1 MNIRKHASQF
11 SVYILSQDAE
21 MGARIR
27 LDLNQAKYDAYF
39 FADFEDMFQRVQLD
53 PPHIIVLDH
62 PSLVIS
68 LSSFFEKVLGI
79 SSEIKVVCLSEP
91 DYYMSLLDFHEY
103 NMVQFFDRHAKNV
116 SVQILTAVDL
126 ICESLFR
133 LYQNEQLFVAN
144 EEKSKK
150 VEQLNNNIVKE
161 RTGPQV
167 RPFQMRISEYK
178 SADSKEDLLQIFFRQ
193 TPLHSW
199 VFMKYV
205 KSISTYVAVSNQ
217 NMPEKWI
224 EGLSFKVSALE
235 TEFNDKVAVG
245 DFPLSLTYYLKS
257 KLEVENIKILP
268 LVIKNDIEGIL
279 VTTQDIPADVA
290 EDFSLMSLNYALMA
304 LEAQPQQLD
313 VEDSLTGFY
322 NQLFYKRILEKEI
335 DRSKRTF
342 APLSVIKVAID
353 SFRELEV
360 SQGRGFCD
368 EVIRKVAEVIKKTS
382 RVPDYACRTS
392 ENEFSVILTN
402 CNRKGAALRSER
414 LRQLLKM
421 ESFSKSGLV
430 ITVSQGI
437 SEYPTL
443 TKTSES
449 LDGSAR
455 KALDFILTKG
465 GDKICI
471 FKAPTDHKPDFQV
484 NS

>member
-1 MNIRKHASQF
+1 MNIRKHAPNF

-27 LDLNQAKYDAYF
+27 LDLTQAKYDAYF
-39 FADFEDMFQRVQLD
+39 FADFDQMLQRAQLD
-53 PPHIIVLDH
+53 PPHIVVLDH
-62 PSLVIS
+62 PSLVVS
-68 LSSFFEKVLGI
+68 LSSFFQKVLDV
-79 SSEIKVVCLSEP
+79 SSEIKVICLSEP

-103 NMVQFFDRHAKNV
+103 NLVQFFDRHAKNV
-116 SVQILTAVDL
+116 SVQILTSVDL
-126 ICESLFR
+126 VCEGLFR
-133 LYQNEQLFVAN
+133 LYQNEQLFVSN

-150 VEQLNNNIVKE
+150 VEQLNESIVKE

-167 RPFQMRISEYK
+167 RPFQMRINEYR
-178 SADSKEDLLQIFFRQ
+178 SAESKEDLLQIFFKQ
-193 TPLHSW
+193 TPINSW

-205 KSISTYVAVSNQ
+205 KSISTYIAVSNQ
-217 NMPEKWI
+217 NMPEQWV

-257 KLEVENIKILP
+257 KLEVDNVKILP
-268 LVIKNDIEGIL
+268 LVIKGNVEGIL
-279 VTTQDIPADVA
+279 VTTQDISAEVA
-290 EDFSLMSLNYALMA
+290 EDFSLMSLNYAMLA

-342 APLSVIKVAID
+342 APLSVIKVSVD
-353 SFRELEV
+353 SFREIEI

-368 EVIRKVAEVIKKTS
+368 EVVKKVAEVIKKTS

-421 ESFSKSGLV
+421 ESFSKAGLA

-443 TKTSES
+443 TKTAEA
-449 LDGSAR
+449 LDDSAR
-455 KALDFILTKG
+455 KALDFIATKG

>member
-21 MGARIR
+21 LGARIR
-27 LDLNQAKYDAYF
+27 LDLNQAKYEAFF
-39 FADFEDMFQRVQLD
+39 FADFEEMFNRIQLE
-53 PPHIIVLDH
+53 PPHIVVLDH
-62 PSLVIS
+62 SSLVIS
-68 LSSFFEKVLGI
+68 LASFFEKVLGV
-79 SSEIKVVCLSEP
+79 SPEIKVICLSQP
-91 DYYMSLLDFHEY
+91 DYYMSLLDFQSY
-103 NMVQFFDRHAKNV
+103 NMVQAFDRHAKNV
-116 SVQILTAVDL
+116 SIQVLTSVDL

-144 EEKSKK
+144 EEKKQK
-150 VEQLNNNIVKE
+150 VVDLQESIVKE

-167 RPFQMRISEYK
+167 RPFQSRINEYK

-205 KSISTYVAVSNQ
+205 KSISTYIAVANQ
-217 NMPEKWI
+217 NMPENWI

-257 KLEVENIKILP
+257 KLGIQTVKILP
-268 LVIKNDIEGIL
+268 LVIKNEVEGIL
-279 VTTQDIPADVA
+279 VTTQDIPAEVA
-290 EDFSLMSLNYALMA
+290 EDFSLMSLNYALMS
-304 LEAQPQQLD
+304 LEAQPAQLD
-313 VEDSLTGFY
+313 VEDPLTGFY

-342 APLSVIKVAID
+342 APLSVIKVAVD
-353 SFRELEV
+353 SFRELEI
-360 SQGRGFCD
+360 SQGRAFCD
-368 EVIRKVAEVIKKTS
+368 EVLKKVADVIKKTS
-382 RVPDYACRTS
+382 RVPDYACRTG

-421 ESFSKSGLV
+421 ESFSKAGLV

-443 TKTSES
+443 TKTADS
-449 LDGSAR
+449 LSDSAR

-471 FKAPTDHKPDFQV
+471 FKAPSNHKPDFQV
-484 NS
+484 NT

>member
-1 MNIRKHASQF
+1 
-11 SVYILSQDAE
+11 

-27 LDLNQAKYDAYF
+27 LDLNQAKYEAFF
-39 FADFEDMFQRVQLD
+39 FADFEEMLQRVQLD
-53 PPHIIVLDH
+53 PPHIVVLDH

-68 LSSFFEKVLGI
+68 LSSFFQKILGV
-79 SSEIKVVCLSEP
+79 STEIKVICLSEP

-103 NMVQFFDRHAKNV
+103 NLVQFFDRHAKNV
-116 SVQILTAVDL
+116 SVQVLTSVDL

-133 LYQNEQLFVAN
+133 LYQNEQLFISN
-144 EEKSKK
+144 QEKSKK
-150 VEQLNNNIVKE
+150 VEQLNESIVKE
-161 RTGPQV
+161 RTGPQI
-167 RPFQMRISEYK
+167 RPFQMRIADYK
-178 SADSKEDLLQIFFRQ
+178 SADSKEDILQIFFKQ

-205 KSISTYVAVSNQ
+205 KSISTYIAVSNQ

-224 EGLSFKVSALE
+224 EGLSYKVPALE

-257 KLEVENIKILP
+257 KLEVEAVKILP
-268 LVIKNDIEGIL
+268 LVIKNEVEGIL
-279 VTTQDIPADVA
+279 VTTQDIPAEVA
-290 EDFSLMSLNYALMA
+290 EDFSLMTLNYALMS
-304 LEAQPQQLD
+304 LEAQPQFLD
-313 VEDSLTGFY
+313 VEDTLTGFY

-342 APLSVIKVAID
+342 APLAVIKVAVD
-353 SFRELEV
+353 SFKELEI

-368 EVIRKVAEVIKKTS
+368 EVLKKVADVIKKTS
-382 RVPDYACRTS
+382 RVPDYACRTG

-414 LRQLLKM
+414 LRQLLKL
-421 ESFSKSGLV
+421 ESFSKAGLV

-443 TKTSES
+443 TKTAEN
-449 LDGSAR
+449 LDVSAR

-471 FKAPTDHKPDFQV
+471 FKAPNDHKPDFQV

>member
-1 MNIRKHASQF
+1 MNIRKHASNF

-27 LDLNQAKYDAYF
+27 LDLTQAKYDAYF
-39 FADFEDMFQRVQLD
+39 MADFEEMMQRVLLD

-62 PSLVIS
+62 PSLVVS
-68 LSSFFEKVLGI
+68 LSSFFEKVLAV
-79 SSEIKVVCLSEP
+79 SSEIKVICLSEP
-91 DYYMSLLDFHEY
+91 DYYMSLLDFTEY

-126 ICESLFR
+126 VCESLYR
-133 LYQNEQLFVAN
+133 LYQNEQLFVNNQQQTRTVERLN
-144 EEKSKK
+144 E
-150 VEQLNNNIVKE
+150 NIEKE
-161 RTGPQV
+161 RMGPQV
-167 RPFQMRISEYK
+167 RPFQMRINDYK
-178 SADSKEDLLQIFFRQ
+178 MADSKEDLLQIFFRQ

-199 VFMKYV
+199 VFMKFV
-205 KSISTYVAVSNQ
+205 PSISTYIAVANQ
-217 NMPEKWI
+217 NMPQNWI

-235 TEFNDKVAVG
+235 TEFNNKVAVG

-257 KLEVENIKILP
+257 KLEVETVKILP
-268 LVIKNDIEGIL
+268 LVIKNDVEGIL
-279 VTTQDIPADVA
+279 ITTQDIPAEVA
-290 EDFSLMSLNYALMA
+290 EDFSLMSLNYALMS

-313 VEDSLTGFY
+313 VEDNLTGFY
-322 NQLFYKRILEKEI
+322 NRLFYKRILEKEI

-342 APLSVIKVAID
+342 APLSVIKVSID
-353 SFRELEV
+353 SFREIEI
-360 SQGRGFCD
+360 SQGKGFCD
-368 EVIRKVAEVIKKTS
+368 EVIKKVAEVIKKTS
-382 RVPDYACRTS
+382 RVPDYACRTE

-443 TKTSES
+443 TKTSDS
-449 LDGSAR
+449 LDESAR
-455 KALDFILTKG
+455 KALDFIVTKG

-471 FKAPTDHKPDFQV
+471 FKAPNDHKPDFQV

>member
-1 MNIRKHASQF
+1 MNIRKHASNF

-27 LDLNQAKYDAYF
+27 MDLNQAKYEAFF
-39 FADFEDMFQRVQLD
+39 FADFDDMLQRAQLD
-53 PPHIIVLDH
+53 PPHIVVLDH

-68 LSSFFEKVLGI
+68 LSSFFEKVLGV
-79 SSEIKVVCLSEP
+79 SSEIKVICLSEP
-91 DYYMSLLDFHEY
+91 DYYMSLLDFQDY
-103 NMVQFFDRHAKNV
+103 NLVQFLDRHSKNV
-116 SVQILTAVDL
+116 SVQVLTTVDL
-126 ICESLFR
+126 ICENLFR
-133 LYQNEQLFVAN
+133 LYQSEQLFVAN
-144 EEKSKK
+144 EQKSQK
-150 VEQLNNNIVKE
+150 VDQLSESIVQE
-161 RTGPQV
+161 RAGPQV

-178 SADSKEDLLQIFFRQ
+178 TAESKEDLLQIFFRQ

-205 KSISTYVAVSNQ
+205 KSITTYIAVSNQ
-217 NMPEKWI
+217 NMPENWI

-257 KLEVENIKILP
+257 KLEVETVKILP
-268 LVIKNDIEGIL
+268 LVIKNEVEGIL

-290 EDFSLMSLNYALMA
+290 EDFSLMSLNYALMS
-304 LEAQPQQLD
+304 LEAQPQYLD
-313 VEDSLTGFY
+313 VEDTLTGFY

-342 APLSVIKVAID
+342 APLSVIKVSVD
-353 SFRELEV
+353 SFKEIEI
-360 SQGRGFCD
+360 SQGRAFCD
-368 EVIRKVAEVIKKTS
+368 EVLKKVADVIKKTS
-382 RVPDYACRTS
+382 RVPDYACRTG

-421 ESFSKSGLV
+421 ESFSRSGLT

-443 TKTSES
+443 TKTADT
-449 LDGSAR
+449 LDVSAR

>member
-1 MNIRKHASQF
+1 MNIRKHASSF

-27 LDLNQAKYDAYF
+27 LDLTQAKYDAYF
-39 FADFEDMFQRVQLD
+39 MADFEEMMQRVQLD

-62 PSLVIS
+62 PSLVVS
-68 LSSFFEKVLGI
+68 LSSFFEKVLAV
-79 SSEIKVVCLSEP
+79 SSEIKVICLSEP
-91 DYYMSLLDFHEY
+91 DYYMSLLDFYEY
-103 NMVQFFDRHAKNV
+103 NLVQFFDRHAKNV
-116 SVQILTAVDL
+116 SVQVLTAVDL
-126 ICESLFR
+126 VAESLYR
-133 LYQNEQLFVAN
+133 LYQNEQLLVSN
-144 EEKSKK
+144 QQQTRT
-150 VEQLNNNIVKE
+150 VEQLNDNIEKE
-161 RTGPQV
+161 RMGPQV
-167 RPFQMRISEYK
+167 RPFQMRINEYK

-193 TPLHSW
+193 TPLHAW

-205 KSISTYVAVSNQ
+205 PSISTYIAVANQ
-217 NMPEKWI
+217 NMPENWI

-235 TEFNDKVAVG
+235 TEFNNKVAVG

-257 KLEVENIKILP
+257 KLGVETVKILP
-268 LVIKNDIEGIL
+268 LVIKSDVEGIL
-279 VTTQDIPADVA
+279 ITTQDIPAEVA
-290 EDFSLMSLNYALMA
+290 EDFSLMSLNYALMS

-313 VEDSLTGFY
+313 VEDNLTGFY

-353 SFRELEV
+353 SFRELEI
-360 SQGRGFCD
+360 SQGKGFCD
-368 EVIRKVAEVIKKTS
+368 EVIKKVAEVIKKTS

-449 LDGSAR
+449 LDASAR
-455 KALDFILTKG
+455 KALDFIITKG

-471 FKAPTDHKPDFQV
+471 FKAPNDHKPDFQV